1 MSSIKI
7 HSRTGQTGT
16 PINDSCFNVL
26 YEVLNNQYLRIIAAF
41 NYFPQ
46 SDIQASFVSP
56 ISLHSLSVVTKFHP
70 YSSIPIKMKWHCCII
85 AFSDD
90 SVVWWANILGNK
102 IKNKKIAGQSFLQ
115 LINNR
120 LPWERRHVI
129 ANGKIFYSHNT
140 TSLQTSQQWRYTPI
154 AFTFVYH
161 CNYDHM
167 ALLQQVLQKK
177 IKQVERS
184 NQANFLHHKV
194 IIFRIKRCYFF
205 SYGLVG
211 T

>member
-1 MSSIKI
+1 MT
-7 HSRTGQTGT
+7 H
-16 PINDSCFNVL
+16 VL
-26 YEVLNNQYLRIIAAF
+26 YEVLHKQYLRIIAAF

-46 SDIQASFVSP
+46 SDIQVSFVSP

-90 SVVWWANILGNK
+90 GVVWWAKILGNK

-167 ALLQQVLQKK
+167 ALLQQVLQKNQTGRE
-177 IKQVERS
+177 IKSSKFSISQS
-184 NQANFLHHKV
+184 NHLQNKKMLPLFLRFGWYTK
-194 IIFRIKRCYFF
+194 
-205 SYGLVG
+205 L
-211 T
+211 

>member
-1 MSSIKI
+1 MT
-7 HSRTGQTGT
+7 H
-16 PINDSCFNVL
+16 VL
-26 YEVLNNQYLRIIAAF
+26 YEVLNKQYLRIIAAF

-177 IKQVERS
+177 NQTGREIKSSKFSTSQS
-184 NQANFLHHKV
+184 NHLQNKKMLLLFLR
-194 IIFRIKRCYFF
+194 FGRYIK
-205 SYGLVG
+205 L
-211 T
+211 